1 MVKHLPL
8 LLLFLAFLPKNT
20 VAQCPTVGNTVTV
33 TTTNPTGN
41 GSLAN
46 AITCANTTA
55 NITNIVF
62 NIPGAGSKLIRPT
75 SALPTL
81 SKAGASIDGNTQGN
95 TVILDG
101 SLLSA
106 GGSGLTLSGNNISIQ
121 GLFIRNFNTPSGNG
135 ISILA
140 GNGADIS
147 GNRISGNRTGLTTGT
162 PVQTFT
168 ISNNIFGLD
177 LNGGAQANTQN
188 ALNIVGAPTGGAIVG
203 NTIANSGASGISTLG
218 GTILI
223 SDNSIYCNTTKG
235 ITRTGTFPAVP
246 VITRATT
253 QQIRGTAAAGRVIEI
268 YVHNVSGCTGVP
280 CQGRTLIGT
289 ATTPATGIWMLDLA
303 VGQVPAGSQITAT
316 STQNGNNTSEFSIC
330 ATVANCSTLN
340 ATATATDVNCF
351 GGSNGTATAAATGG
365 NPAAGYTFVWNIGAT
380 TPTISNLAPGTYT
393 VTVSD
398 VSGCTDT
405 ATASVDQPDAL
416 TLGIA
421 VQNIACFGS
430 NTGAAT
436 ANPGGGTPNY
446 TYRWNTGQTTQTI
459 SNLGAG
465 TYTATAIDQNGCRII
480 QSVTLTAPPVLTLS
494 VSAQNIA
501 CFGGNTG
508 AATANPGGG
517 TPSYTYLWSNTQT
530 TQAINTLT
538 AGIYTVTLRD
548 ANGCTTSRSV
558 TIGQA
563 PALTLAVSTQNIAC
577 FGANTGVAT
586 ASPGGGT
593 PAYSY
598 LWSTT
603 QTTRSI
609 SNLLA
614 GVYTVTLSDVNGC
627 STSRSVTIG
636 QAPALNLSISAQNA
650 ACFGENTGT
659 ATANPSGGTPNY
671 SYRWNTG
678 QTLQTISNLSAGNY
692 TVTAT
697 DANNCTISQSVTV
710 SQAPALNLTV
720 SAQNASC
727 FGENTGAATAI
738 ANGGTP
744 NYTYLWSNTQTT
756 QMVSNLIAGVYTVTL
771 RDING
776 CTSSRSVTI
785 GQPPALNLSFTTQNV
800 TCFGGNTGA
809 ATANPGGG
817 SPGYGYLWNNAQ
829 TTPTISN
836 LLAGNYTVT
845 IRDANGCTLVRSTT
859 IGQPTNALSLT
870 LSSTPETAL
879 NANNG
884 TAAAAPA
891 GGTPNYTYVWSNGS
905 NTSALTGLPPGT
917 YTVTVRDAS
926 NCTVS
931 SSVTINPFVCAGL
944 ILSINT
950 TSVTCQGL
958 ANGSATA
965 TPSGSSGYRFLWS
978 TGATAQTIS
987 NLAPGIYTATVTDP
1001 AGCSA
1006 SNSGSVSE
1014 PPVLTLSINS
1024 SNITCNGLSDG
1035 MASMVAN
1042 GGTPAYTY
1050 AWSNAQTTQAINS
1063 LVAGTYTATLTDAN
1077 GCSSSRTVAIGQP
1090 PALSLSFSTQSVAC
1104 FGGNNGGITTNP
1116 SGGTPTY
1123 TYLWSNTQTTQ
1134 NLNNLVAGTYTVTLR
1149 DANGCTFAQSA
1160 NVGQPTTALSLTLS
1174 STPETAMNANNGTAT
1189 ATPIGGTPNY
1199 TYIWSNGGS
1208 TASLMGLAP
1217 GTYTVTVRDANNCSS
1232 SNTVSVNAFVC
1243 AGLNLSVNAVPV
1255 TCQGLANGSAMATPS
1270 GSSGYTFLWSTGATA
1285 QTINN
1290 LVPATYTATVTDA
1303 AGCTASNSATVSEP
1317 PLLAL
1322 TANSSNVTCNGL
1334 SNGTANAV
1342 PSGGTPDYL
1351 YAWSNGQSTQS
1362 ISQLAPGN
1370 YMVTLTDANACS
1382 AQQTVEITQMPALS
1396 VTVDKTDET
1405 ALNAQNGSAVAVVSG
1420 GNLPYSYLWS
1430 NGGTTAALT
1439 GLPPGTYTVTVADA
1453 NTCTVSQT
1461 ATIAAFGCTGLLLNI
1476 LKTDIPC
1483 NGMANG
1489 SAMASPVGGTAPFL
1503 YNWSNGQ
1510 TTQSLSNLTS
1520 GMYTATVSDAG
1531 GCTAVQTVAIAQPF
1545 ALAIVVSK
1553 TDESAANLNDGQATA
1568 TATGGTP
1575 ALQFLWSTGATTA
1588 QIANLSP
1595 GLYFV
1600 TVSDANGCTQT
1611 ASAGILPGSGGG
1623 NACTTLPVY
1632 AVLTPAKVCGNE
1644 PFILEIDDLYP
1655 NPLLRYHVFMPNGD
1669 SITAAKTSVTIRPK
1683 STDFSGAYFVVRDS
1697 LGCRSK
1703 AVGGAL
1709 VEVVSLSPM
1718 ALSAGT
1724 DTTLCSEGTV
1734 ALKALAPAANNG
1746 SWASLGKASVDSPLS
1761 LVTSARNLVPGD
1773 NRFVW
1778 KIALPGCPNAATDTV
1793 SYFLETP
1800 PVVSDDRFT
1809 LSRASDVAVLEI
1821 LLNDKLIGLPDTIVS
1836 QISAP
1841 SIGTLEYLSEGKRF
1855 RYTVEDDFRGIVSFQ
1870 YAVCSESISA
1880 CGFGCDTATVTIEVL
1895 NLPKVPEG
1903 LVLEDPGPNG
1913 NLTIKGVSAFERAE
1927 ILIFNRWGDL
1937 VYASKQYDNAQP
1949 WRGTFKG
1956 KNLPQGAYYYQLQVF
1971 DKGNQTFGGPQT
1983 GVVHLFDQD

>member
-8 LLLFLAFLPKNT
+8 LLLFLAFLSKNMF
-20 VAQCPTVGNTVTV
+20 AQCPTVGNTVTV
-33 TTTNPTGN
+33 TTTNPTGT

-46 AITCANTTA
+46 AITCANTTT

-81 SKAGASIDGNTQGN
+81 SKAGASIDGNTQGS

-101 SLLSA
+101 SLLTA

-135 ISILA
+135 ISILS

-147 GNRISGNRTGLTTGT
+147 GNRISGNRNGLTTGT

-168 ISNNIFGLD
+168 ISENTFGLD
-177 LNGGAQANTQN
+177 LNGAAQANTQN
-188 ALNIVGAPTGGAIVG
+188 ALNIAGAPTGGVIIG
-203 NTIANSGASGISTLG
+203 NTIANSGASGVSTLG
-218 GTILI
+218 GNMLI
-223 SDNSIYCNTTKG
+223 SNNSIYCNATKG
-235 ITRTGTFPAVP
+235 ITRTGTTPAVP

-268 YVHNVSGCTGVP
+268 FVHNVSGCTGAP
-280 CQGRTLIGT
+280 CQGRTLLGT
-289 ATTPATGIWMLDLA
+289 VTTPATGIWMLDLA
-303 VGQVPAGSQITAT
+303 VGQLAAGSQVTAT
-316 STQNGNNTSEFSIC
+316 STQNGNNTSEFSAC
-330 ATVANCSTLN
+330 ATVANCATLN
-340 ATATATDVNCF
+340 ATATAADVSCF
-351 GGSNGTATAAATGG
+351 GANNGTATAAATGG
-365 NPAAGYTFVWNIGAT
+365 NPTAGYTFVWNIGAT

-436 ANPGGGTPNY
+436 ANPAGGTPNY

-459 SNLGAG
+459 SNLAAG
-465 TYTATAIDQNGCRII
+465 TYTATAIDQNGCRIT
-480 QSVTLTAPPVLTLS
+480 QSVTLTAPPALALS

-508 AATANPGGG
+508 AATANPAGG
-517 TPSYTYLWSNTQT
+517 TSPYAYLWSNTQT
-530 TQAINTLT
+530 TQSISMLT

-548 ANGCTTSRSV
+548 VNGCTTSRSV

-563 PALTLAVSTQNIAC
+563 PALTLSVSTQNIVC
-577 FGANTGVAT
+577 FGANTGTAT
-586 ASPGGGT
+586 ANPGGGT

-598 LWSTT
+598 LWSTA
-603 QTTRSI
+603 QTTQSI
-609 SNLLA
+609 SNLPA
-614 GVYTVTLSDVNGC
+614 GTYTVTLSDLNGC
-627 STSRSVTIG
+627 STARSATIG

-650 ACFGENTGT
+650 ACFGENTGA

-678 QTLQTISNLSAGNY
+678 QTLQTISNIGAGNY
-692 TVTAT
+692 MVTAT
-697 DANNCTISQSVTV
+697 DANGCTISQSVTV
-710 SQAPALNLTV
+710 GQAPALMLSV
-720 SAQNASC
+720 SAQNAAC
-727 FGENTGAATAI
+727 FGENTGTATAT
-738 ANGGTP
+738 ASGGTP

-756 QMVSNLIAGVYTVTL
+756 QTISNLVAGVYTVTL
-771 RDING
+771 RDANG
-776 CTSSRSVTI
+776 CTSSRSATI
-785 GQPPALNLSFTTQNV
+785 GQPPALGLSFTTQNAA
-800 TCFGGNTGA
+800 CFGGNTGS
-809 ATANPGGG
+809 ATTNPSGG
-817 SPGYGYLWNNAQ
+817 SPGYTYLWSNAQ
-829 TTPTISN
+829 TTQTIGN
-836 LLAGNYTVT
+836 LAAGTYTVT
-845 IRDANGCTLVRSTT
+845 VRDVNGCTLVRSTS
-859 IGQPTNALSLT
+859 IGQPTSALNLT

-884 TAAAAPA
+884 TATAAPG
-891 GGTPNYTYVWSNGS
+891 GGTPNYTYAWSNGA
-905 NTSALTGLPPGT
+905 NTATLTNLPPGT
-917 YTVTVRDAS
+917 YTVTVRDAN
-926 NCTVS
+926 NCTIS
-931 SSVTINPFVCAGL
+931 NSVTVNPFVCAGL
-944 ILSINT
+944 ILGINT
-950 TSVTCQGL
+950 IPVTCQGL

-965 TPSGSSGYRFLWS
+965 VPNGSSGYTFLWS
-978 TGATAQTIS
+978 NGATAQTIG
-987 NLAPGIYTATVTDP
+987 NLVPGTYTATVTDP
-1001 AGCSA
+1001 AGCTA

-1014 PPVLTLSINS
+1014 PPALTLAINS
-1024 SNITCNGLSDG
+1024 TGITCNGFSDG
-1035 MASMVAN
+1035 TASMVAN
-1042 GGTPAYTY
+1042 GGTPTYTY
-1050 AWSNAQTTQAINS
+1050 AWSNGQTTQTING
-1063 LVAGTYTATLTDAN
+1063 LAAGTYTATLTDGN
-1077 GCSSSRTVAIGQP
+1077 GCSSSRTATIGQP
-1090 PALSLSFSTQSVAC
+1090 SALNLSFSTQSVAC
-1104 FGGNNGGITTNP
+1104 FGGNSGGITTNS

-1123 TYLWSNTQTTQ
+1123 TYLWNNAQTTQ
-1134 NLNNLVAGTYTVTLR
+1134 NLNNLTSGTYTVTLR
-1149 DANGCTFAQSA
+1149 DANGCTLVQSTT
-1160 NVGQPTTALSLTLS
+1160 VGQPSTALGLNLS

-1189 ATPIGGTPNY
+1189 ATPVGGTPNY
-1199 TYIWSNGGS
+1199 TYAWSNGGS
-1208 TASLMGLAP
+1208 TAILTGLAP
-1217 GTYTVTVRDANNCSS
+1217 GTYTVTVRDANNCST
-1232 SNTVSVNAFVC
+1232 SNSVSVNAFVC
-1243 AGLNLSVNAVPV
+1243 AGLNLSVTAVPV
-1255 TCQGLANGSAMATPS
+1255 TCQGLSNGSATATPS

-1303 AGCTASNSATVSEP
+1303 AGCTATNSATVNEP
-1317 PLLAL
+1317 PLLTL
-1322 TANSSNVTCNGL
+1322 TVNSSNVTCNGL

-1342 PSGGTPDYL
+1342 PSGGTPDYQ
-1351 YAWSNGQSTQS
+1351 YIWSNGQSTQN
-1362 ISQLAPGN
+1362 IAQLAPGT
-1370 YMVTLTDANACS
+1370 YTVTLRDAKGCS

-1430 NGGTTAALT
+1430 NGSTTAALT
-1439 GLPPGTYTVTVADA
+1439 GLPPGTYTVTVTDA
-1453 NTCTVSQT
+1453 NTCTFSQT
-1461 ATIAAFGCTGLLLNI
+1461 ATIAAFGCTGLSLNI
-1476 LKTDIPC
+1476 LKTDVSC
-1483 NGMANG
+1483 NGLANG
-1489 SAMASPVGGTAPFL
+1489 TAMATPVGGTAPFL

-1510 TTQSLSNLTS
+1510 TTQNLNNLTS

-1531 GCTAVQTVAIAQPF
+1531 GCTAVQTTAIAQPF
-1545 ALAIVVSK
+1545 ALTVVVTK

-1588 QIANLSP
+1588 QIANLGP

-1600 TVSDANGCTQT
+1600 TVSDANGCTQV
-1611 ASAGILPGSGGG
+1611 ASAGILPGNGGG

-1669 SITAAKTSVTIRPK
+1669 SLTAAKTSVTIRPR
-1683 STDFSGAYFVVRDS
+1683 STAFSGAYFVVRDS

-1709 VEVVSLSPM
+1709 VEVVSLPPT

-1724 DTTLCSEGTV
+1724 DTVLCSEGTV
-1734 ALKALAPAANNG
+1734 ALKATAPAANNG
-1746 SWASLGKASVDSPLS
+1746 SWTSLGKASVDSPLS
-1761 LVTSARNLVPGD
+1761 PTTNARNLVPGD

-1800 PVVSDDRFT
+1800 PLVSDDRFT

-1836 QISAP
+1836 QVSAP
-1841 SIGTLEYLSEGKRF
+1841 AIGTLEYLSEGKRF

-1880 CGFGCDTATVTIEVL
+1880 CGFGCDTATVTLEVL

-1913 NLTIKGVSAFERAE
+1913 NLTIKGVSAFERVE

-1937 VYASKQYDNAQP
+1937 VYANKQYDNAQP
-1949 WRGTFKG
+1949 WKGTFKG

-1983 GVVHLFDQD
+1983 GVVHLFDQN